1 VRIRTLHAV
10 LLAGVLVLPA
20 CGSADQVVAPPG
32 VAHQTRIVR
41 AQLRPAGWRVT
52 LVLPGHTT
60 RICGDGRAT
69 VRMSVSAVASGV
81 TAVAPIGHPH
91 LTAWLFQ
98 QPQQAAACLSRF
110 AVANGDIAQP
120 TDGGLLVLHPLS
132 GPQVAATAGR
142 YFVIVSTSGPL
153 APMRRA
159 AERALARL

>member
-1 VRIRTLHAV
+1 MRIRTLQAV

-32 VAHQTRIVR
+32 VVRQTRIVR

-60 RICGDGRAT
+60 RICGDGRKT

-81 TAVAPIGHPH
+81 AAVAPIGHPH
-91 LTAWLFQ
+91 LTAWLFP
-98 QPQQAAACLSRF
+98 QPGQAAACLTRF
-110 AVANGDIAQP
+110 AVARGVPDQP
-120 TDGGLLVLHPLS
+120 DDGLLVLHTLN
-132 GPQVAATAGR
+132 GPEVAATAGR
-142 YFVIVSTSGPL
+142 YFVIVSTAGPL